1 MAINKIS
8 GNILQ
13 DNLQRGSNLSVQGNL
28 AFFDITNLRVGI
40 KTDNPSTEFEV
51 IGTAKASNVNITS
64 TTANRVMYTDSNK
77 NAVTSGN
84 LTFDGSVLGL
94 TGTAN
99 INNLTLSG
107 NTITST
113 GNITLTASTG
123 NYVVL
128 SGTGGYIIPI
138 GNTAQRP
145 SPPSTATVRFNS
157 NTQKME
163 IYTGSQWTPV
173 GADFA
178 SITSQI
184 INGDG
189 STVTFTLDQSTTAA
203 AIIVS
208 TNGVVQIPDV
218 AYTVAGNQITFV
230 EAPLTTDVVNVRF
243 ISIVTTVNAI
253 TNDAG
258 DAEVTVTVSGI
269 VNISTAQ
276 SLQLPT
282 YTVAQANSLGNTSA
296 GQLIYVSNG
305 DSGNPCL
312 AVYANSAWK
321 RISFGANIST

>member
-13 DNLQRGSNLSVQGNL
+13 DNLQRGANLSVQGNL
-28 AFFDITNLRVGI
+28 VFFDIVNSRVGVL
-40 KTDNPSTEFEV
+40 TTTPTTAFEV
-51 IGTAKASNVNITS
+51 NGTAKASNVNITS
-64 TTANRVMYTDSNK
+64 TTGNQLLYTDSGK

-84 LTFDGSVLGL
+84 LTFDGSILSI

-99 INNLTLSG
+99 INSLSLTG
-107 NTITST
+107 NTITSN
-113 GNITLTASTG
+113 GNITLTANSSSFVTLTG
-123 NYVVL
+123 TNGYV
-128 SGTGGYIIPI
+128 IPI

-145 SPPSTATVRFNS
+145 SPAPTATVRFNS
-157 NTQKME
+157 NTLKME
-163 IYTGSQWTPV
+163 IYNGSQWTPV

-178 SITSQI
+178 EITSQL
-184 INGDG
+184 INGDS

-218 AYTVAGNQITFV
+218 AYTVSGNQITFA
-230 EAPLTTDVVNVRF
+230 EAPLSTDVINVRF

-253 TNDAG
+253 TNDSG
-258 DAEVTVTVSGI
+258 DAEVTVTTSGI
-269 VNISTAQ
+269 VDISSAQ
-276 SLQLPT
+276 SIQLPT
-282 YTVAQANSLGNTSA
+282 YTVAQANVLGNVSA

-312 AVYANSAWK
+312 AVYAAGAWK
-321 RISFGANIST
+321 RVSFGANIST

>member
-28 AFFDITNLRVGI
+28 AFFDITNSRVGI
-40 KTDNPSTEFEV
+40 KTDTPSTEFEV
-51 IGTAKASNVNITS
+51 VGTAKASNVNITS
-64 TTANRVMYTDSNK
+64 TTGNQILFTDSTK

-99 INNLTLSG
+99 INSLTLSG
-107 NTITST
+107 NTITSP

-128 SGTGGYIIPI
+128 SGTSGYVIPI

-189 STVTFTLDQSTTAA
+189 SAVTFTLDQTTTAA

-218 AYTVAGNQITFV
+218 AYTVAGDQITFV
-230 EAPLTTDVVNVRF
+230 EAPLTTDVLNVRF
-243 ISIVTTVNAI
+243 LSIVTTVNAI
-253 TNDAG
+253 TNDSG
-258 DAEVTVTVSGI
+258 DAEVTVTAPGI
-269 VNISTAQ
+269 VDISSAQ
-276 SLQLPT
+276 SIQLPT
-282 YTVAQANSLGNTSA
+282 YTVAQANGLGNVSA

-305 DSGNPCL
+305 DSGSPCL
-312 AVYANSAWK
+312 AVYAASAWK
-321 RISFGANIST
+321 RVSFGANIST

>member
-13 DNLQRGSNLSVQGNL
+13 DNLQRGANLSVQGNL
-28 AFFDITNLRVGI
+28 VFFDVVNTRVGVL
-40 KTDNPSTEFEV
+40 TNAPTTEFEV
-51 IGTAKASNVNITS
+51 NGTAKAGNVNITS
-64 TTANRVMYTDSNK
+64 TTGNRVLYTDSGK

-84 LTFDGSVLGL
+84 LTFDGATLGV

-99 INNLTLSG
+99 INSLSLSG
-107 NTITST
+107 NTITSD
-113 GNITLTASTG
+113 GNITLTANSSSYVTLTG
-123 NYVVL
+123 TNGYV
-128 SGTGGYIIPI
+128 IPI

-145 SPPSTATVRFNS
+145 SPAPTATVRFNS
-157 NTQKME
+157 NTLKME
-163 IYTGSQWTPV
+163 IYNGVQWTPV

-178 SITSQI
+178 EITSQI
-184 INGDG
+184 INGDS

-218 AYTVAGNQITFV
+218 AYTVSGNQITFA
-230 EAPLTTDVVNVRF
+230 EAPLSTDVINVRF

-269 VNISTAQ
+269 VDISTAQ
-276 SLQLPT
+276 SIQLPT
-282 YTVAQANSLGNTSA
+282 YTVAQANGLGNVSA

-312 AVYANSAWK
+312 AVYAAGAWK